1 MAKKN
6 VIEEEV
12 LEVAEDTV
20 NDVIEGMASM
30 ELDISDIIG
39 DDASFKGVLKAAAV
53 AGSVVGSAATGY
65 MAAKKDIFKKMKANR
80 EDKKYAKA
88 LELIDRHDHPEKY
101 VTEDASEEVEM
112 SEKKS
117 KKIKK

>member
-1 MAKKN
+1 
-6 VIEEEV
+6 
-12 LEVAEDTV
+12 
-20 NDVIEGMASM
+20 
-30 ELDISDIIG
+30 
-39 DDASFKGVLKAAAV
+39 
-53 AGSVVGSAATGY
+53 
-65 MAAKKDIFKKMKANR
+65 MKANR
-80 EDKKYAKA
+80 EDRKYAKA